1 MPGTLFLLPVALGP
15 ADSDAL
21 HPPATLRTTHLLR
34 HFVVENAKSARAEL
48 KRIGHPQPLQA
59 LDVRELP
66 KTPTDADLSA
76 LLAPALAGLDIGLMS
91 EAGCPAVAD
100 PGALLVRQAH
110 RLGIRVAP
118 LVGPSS
124 LLLSLMASGL
134 NGQSFAFHGYLPVK
148 EAERAA
154 ALRELEKESRRFK
167 RTQLFIETPYR
178 NQAMF
183 AALLAGLSAETQ
195 LCVARELT
203 TAGEWIATRSI
214 ASWKKSEAPD
224 LDRRPTVFLFLA

>member
-1 MPGTLFLLPVALGP
+1 MPSTLFLLPVALGP

-48 KRIGHPQPLQA
+48 KRIDHPQPLQA

-76 LLAPALAGLDIGLMS
+76 LLAPALAGQDIGLMS

-148 EAERAA
+148 DAERTA